1 VCELKR
7 TERIVASAT
16 LALIAYTLT
25 LSIVGV
31 VLSSVQTSRTV
42 SNTGTVKAV
51 GVGVYSELACI
62 NPVTS
67 INWTTLEP
75 GQTVNKTVYIKNTSN
90 VPITLSMTTPY
101 SSWNPPTASNYITC
115 TWNSEGKSLNVNQ
128 VTPAVLTLSV
138 RNNITGITTFSFDIV
153 IVGSG

>member
-1 VCELKR
+1 MKR
-7 TERIVASAT
+7 KEFIVAGT
-16 LALIAYTLT
+16 TLT
-25 LSIVGV
+25 LVTYALALSLVGQ
-31 VLSSVQTSRTV
+31 VLSAVQTSRTV
-42 SNTGTVKAV
+42 SNTGTVKAI

-67 INWTTLEP
+67 INWGTIEP

-90 VPITLSMTTPY
+90 VPVTLSMTTPN
-101 SSWNPPTASNYITC
+101 STWNPPAALNYITC
-115 TWNSEGKSLNVNQ
+115 TWNSEGKSLDANQ

-138 RNNITGITTFSFDIV
+138 NATISGITNFSFDIV

>member
-1 VCELKR
+1 VCKLKR
-7 TERIVASAT
+7 TERIVAGAT

-31 VLSSVQTSRTV
+31 VLSSVQTSRVV
-42 SNTGTVKAV
+42 SNTGTVKAI

-90 VPITLSMTTPY
+90 VPVTLSMITQ
-101 SSWNPPTASNYITC
+101 SWNPPSASNYITC

-128 VTPAVLTLSV
+128 VNPAVLTLSV
-138 RNNITGITTFSFDIV
+138 RNNITGITNFSFNMV
-153 IVGSG
+153 IIGSG